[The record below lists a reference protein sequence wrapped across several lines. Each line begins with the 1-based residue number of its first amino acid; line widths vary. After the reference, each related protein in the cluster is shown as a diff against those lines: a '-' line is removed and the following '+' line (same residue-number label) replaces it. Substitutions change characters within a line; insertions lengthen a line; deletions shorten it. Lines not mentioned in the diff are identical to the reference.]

1 MLLKLI
7 NQEIAEYIAMRW
19 FGKGKHS
26 EVWDDAV
33 PEVINDLE
41 AAQRIRRICE
51 AAADIAK
58 SVGSRTGGSAE
69 KERYERAA
77 RTAMQI
83 ALRISDDLVRDAAL
97 RQIIDLSVKANR
109 AARYERV
116 TLFSKSVTSLV
127 RGAARGKQPA
137 IAAAARR

>member
-1 MLLKLI
+1 VLLKLI

-19 FGKGKHS
+19 FGKGKQS
-26 EVWDDAV
+26 DVWDDAV

-58 SVGSRTGGSAE
+58 SVGNRTCGSAE

-97 RQIIDLSVKANR
+97 RQIIDLSVKA
-109 AARYERV
+109 
-116 TLFSKSVTSLV
+116 KSLRTAEVLL
-127 RGAARGKQPA
+127 RGIQAVSIREDVLNDNPILRQ
-137 IAAAARR
+137 

>member
-1 MLLKLI
+1 VLLKLI

-77 RTAMQI
+77 KTAMQI

-97 RQIIDLSVKANR
+97 RQIIDLSVKAN
-109 AARYERV
+109 
-116 TLFSKSVTSLV
+116 SLRTAEV
-127 RGAARGKQPA
+127 LLRGIQAVSIREDVLNDNPILRQ
-137 IAAAARR
+137 

>member
-1 MLLKLI
+1 VLLKKLI

-19 FGKGKHS
+19 FGKGKQS
-26 EVWDDAV
+26 DVWDDAV
-33 PEVINDLE
+33 PEVIDDLE
-41 AAQRIRRICE
+41 AAQRIRRICD

-97 RQIIDLSVKANR
+97 RQIIDLSVKANSLR
-109 AARYERV
+109 TAEVLLRGIQAV
-116 TLFSKSVTSLV
+116 SVREDVLNDNPIL
-127 RGAARGKQPA
+127 RQ
-137 IAAAARR
+137 

>member
-77 RTAMQI
+77 KTAMQI

-97 RQIIDLSVKANR
+97 RQIIDLSVKAN
-109 AARYERV
+109 
-116 TLFSKSVTSLV
+116 SLRTAEV
-127 RGAARGKQPA
+127 LLRGIQAVSIREDVLNDNPILRQ
-137 IAAAARR
+137 

>member
-1 MLLKLI
+1 
-7 NQEIAEYIAMRW
+7 MRW
-19 FGKGKHS
+19 FHKSKGKDI
-26 EVWDDAV
+26 WDEAV

-58 SVGSRTGGSAE
+58 SVGSGTGGSAE

-97 RQIIDLSVKANR
+97 RQIIDLSVKANSLR
-109 AARYERV
+109 AAEVLLR
-116 TLFSKSVTSLV
+116 
-127 RGAARGKQPA
+127 A
-137 IAAAARR
+137 IQAVSIREAVLDDNPILRQ

>member
-1 MLLKLI
+1 VLLSKLI
-7 NQEIAEYIAMRW
+7 NQEIAEYIVMRW
-19 FGKGKHS
+19 FGKGKQIDA
-26 EVWDDAV
+26 WDAAV
-33 PEVINDLE
+33 PEEINDLE

-83 ALRISDDLVRDAAL
+83 ALRISDDLLRDAAL
-97 RQIIDLSVKANR
+97 RQIIDLNVKAN
-109 AARYERV
+109 
-116 TLFSKSVTSLV
+116 SLRTAEV
-127 RGAARGKQPA
+127 LLRGIQAVSIREDVLNDNP
-137 IAAAARR
+137 ILRH

>member
-1 MLLKLI
+1 VLQNRSI
-7 NQEIAEYIAMRW
+7 NQEMAEYIAMRW
-19 FGKGKHS
+19 FGKGKQS
-26 EVWDDAV
+26 DVWDDAV

-83 ALRISDDLVRDAAL
+83 ALRISDDLLRDAAL
-97 RQIIDLSVKANR
+97 RQIIDLSVKAN
-109 AARYERV
+109 
-116 TLFSKSVTSLV
+116 SLRTAELLL
-127 RGAARGKQPA
+127 RGIQAVSIREDVLNDNPILRQ
-137 IAAAARR
+137 

>member
-1 MLLKLI
+1 
-7 NQEIAEYIAMRW
+7 MRW
-19 FGKGKHS
+19 FGKGKQS
-26 EVWDDAV
+26 DVWDDAV

-51 AAADIAK
+51 AAADLVK

-97 RQIIDLSVKANR
+97 RQIIDLSVKAN
-109 AARYERV
+109 
-116 TLFSKSVTSLV
+116 SLRTAEVLLRGIQAVSIREAV
-127 RGAARGKQPA
+127 RNDNPILRQ
-137 IAAAARR
+137 

>member
-97 RQIIDLSVKANR
+97 RQIIDLSVKAN
-109 AARYERV
+109 
-116 TLFSKSVTSLV
+116 SLRTAEV
-127 RGAARGKQPA
+127 LLRGIQAVSIREDVLNDNPILRQ
-137 IAAAARR
+137 

>member
-1 MLLKLI
+1 VLLKLI

-97 RQIIDLSVKANR
+97 RQIIDLSVKAN
-109 AARYERV
+109 
-116 TLFSKSVTSLV
+116 SLRTAEV
-127 RGAARGKQPA
+127 LLRGIQAVSIREDVLNDNPILRQ
-137 IAAAARR
+137 

>member
-58 SVGSRTGGSAE
+58 SVGSRTGGLAE

-97 RQIIDLSVKANR
+97 RQIIDLSVKAN
-109 AARYERV
+109 
-116 TLFSKSVTSLV
+116 SLRTAEV
-127 RGAARGKQPA
+127 LLRGIQAVSIREDVLNDNPILRQ
-137 IAAAARR
+137 

>member
-1 MLLKLI
+1 
-7 NQEIAEYIAMRW
+7 MRW
-19 FGKGKHS
+19 FGKGKQS
-26 EVWDDAV
+26 DVWDDAV

-97 RQIIDLSVKANR
+97 RQIIDLNVKAN
-109 AARYERV
+109 
-116 TLFSKSVTSLV
+116 SLRTAEV
-127 RGAARGKQPA
+127 LLRGIQAVSIREDVLNDNP
-137 IAAAARR
+137 ILRH

>member
-1 MLLKLI
+1 VLLKLI

-77 RTAMQI
+77 KTAMQI

-97 RQIIDLSVKANR
+97 RQIIDLSVKAN
-109 AARYERV
+109 
-116 TLFSKSVTSLV
+116 SLRTAEV
-127 RGAARGKQPA
+127 LLRGIQAVSIREDVLIDNPILRQ
-137 IAAAARR
+137 

>member
-19 FGKGKHS
+19 FGKGKQS
-26 EVWDDAV
+26 DVWDDAV

-97 RQIIDLSVKANR
+97 RQIIDLSVKAN
-109 AARYERV
+109 
-116 TLFSKSVTSLV
+116 SLRTAEV
-127 RGAARGKQPA
+127 LLRGIQAVSIREDVLNDNPILRQ
-137 IAAAARR
+137 